1 MSPQSEM
8 DEWAERR
15 GEEWREWERE
25 TSLDHWACVLDTW
38 FVDVCVRARAS
49 SYVRSL
55 VRLLATSLKNCATL
69 RSRGR
74 ATDFYCEERVFS
86 RFSHFSNVFSEECL
100 MERFGKVRILER
112 EWKDFN
118 LVSISMRK
126 RSDFGIEKR
135 VLFWDL
141 EVFFREMFSG
151 TIWRRIWRILE
162 REWKNF
168 NLVWISMRKRSD
180 FRMRNEY
187 YFEILRI
194 FLEKCLMER
203 FGKEFG
209 EFLKENG
216 KISIWFGFR
225 WGNDRILGWETSII
239 LRFGGLF

>member
-118 LVSISMRK
+118 LVWISMRK
-126 RSDFGIEKR
+126 RSDFG
-135 VLFWDL
+135 
-141 EVFFREMFSG
+141 
-151 TIWRRIWRILE
+151 
-162 REWKNF
+162 
-168 NLVWISMRKRSD
+168 
-180 FRMRNEY
+180 MRNEY
-187 YFEILRI
+187 YFEIWRS
-194 FLEKCLMER
+194 FLEKCLVEW
-203 FGKEFG
+203 FGEEFG

-216 KISIWFGFR
+216 KISIWFEFR
-225 WGNDRILGWETSII
+225 WGNDRILGWEMSII
-239 LRFGGLF
+239 LRF